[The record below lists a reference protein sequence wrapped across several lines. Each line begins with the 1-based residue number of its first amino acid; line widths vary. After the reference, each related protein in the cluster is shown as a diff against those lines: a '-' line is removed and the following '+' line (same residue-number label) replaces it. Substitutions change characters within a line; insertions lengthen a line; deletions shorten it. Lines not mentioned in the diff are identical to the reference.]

1 MGNDFYNKSGI
12 PSTSSKAVSAT
23 MRTEFNSIE
32 TGFEKVSPLT
42 GKANLPVF
50 VNSGATSQEAITAS
64 SARTKL
70 GIVIGTNVQAYDAFL
85 TAMAALGTAAGK
97 ILYTTGVDTIAE
109 ASLTAF
115 ARSILDD
122 ANAAAVIATLGIDAD
137 IATLSLPADTTISAF
152 GATVVDDADA
162 LTARTTLGVP
172 AKTINM
178 IAGTGISGG
187 GTLEANRTFNHSSHT
202 GEVTGSTALTISAA
216 AVTLAKM
223 ANMATAS
230 LIYRKTAGVGVPE
243 VNTLA
248 TLKTDLGLTG
258 TNTGDQNAAGVSIAD
273 AGGIITGTNV
283 ETALQE
289 NRTAINLNTAKVT
302 NATHTGEVTGSTALT
317 IANKQTLSATSPIT
331 LSNTPTVIAAL
342 APVIAIPAAT
352 ASVNGYATSTQIAK
366 LNGIA
371 AGAQPGTVTSVGGT
385 SPVASSGGTTP
396 AISIPAATN
405 LAAGYATAA
414 HIQAIIANTAKNT
427 NVSTALSVGTV
438 TTTTVGITSDGGA
451 NDVIL
456 PAATVSTAGMLT
468 TAKWA
473 EIVANTAKNTYPS
486 GDATKVGHITVTQ
499 AVNLDT
505 IESNV
510 ATNNAKVTN
519 ATHTG
524 EVTGSGALTITNKA
538 VTLAK
543 MNDMATASFIGRKT
557 AATGVPEVLSAVNAL
572 LNLGINATAAEINAT
587 SDGTA
592 AKNSHTHTLST
603 GATDVAANVG
613 TLELPAS
620 TTISAFGATLI
631 DDASAAIAL
640 GTLGL
645 TATAAQLNSINKI
658 WTYQNTAPSGWSI
671 VASTSDALLACKGGS
686 NAYNTTGGQQIGTWT
701 QPNHTHTGP
710 SHTHTGGSHALTVA
724 ELAAHTHTVT
734 HPTGRGGEGGTSN
747 GLTEPGSTGTN
758 TVTSSSTGSGT
769 AHSHGATGAEGTG
782 ATGAKATAITYRPL
796 ANLGI
801 IIERT

>member
-302 NATHTGEVTGSTALT
+302 NATHTGEVTGS
-317 IANKQTLSATSPIT
+317 
-331 LSNTPTVIAAL
+331 
-342 APVIAIPAAT
+342 
-352 ASVNGYATSTQIAK
+352 
-366 LNGIA
+366 
-371 AGAQPGTVTSVGGT
+371 
-385 SPVASSGGTTP
+385 
-396 AISIPAATN
+396 
-405 LAAGYATAA
+405 
-414 HIQAIIANTAKNT
+414 
-427 NVSTALSVGTV
+427 
-438 TTTTVGITSDGGA
+438 
-451 NDVIL
+451 
-456 PAATVSTAGMLT
+456 
-468 TAKWA
+468 
-473 EIVANTAKNTYPS
+473 
-486 GDATKVGHITVTQ
+486 
-499 AVNLDT
+499 
-505 IESNV
+505 
-510 ATNNAKVTN
+510 
-519 ATHTG
+519 
-524 EVTGSGALTITNKA
+524 GALTITNKA

-587 SDGTA
+587 SDGVA

-734 HPTGRGGEGGTSN
+734 HPTGRGGEGGTEN